1 MPPLKPASV
10 ASAILHCKCPR
21 CHEGDLFVHPG
32 HYHLSGLLDMPD
44 TCPVCGRDIQIEPG
58 FYLGAMWVSYP
69 LVMLLLIV
77 SLLVS
82 YLVFRLDLMV
92 SFGIALALLLVL
104 LPLILRYSRVLFLYL
119 FARD

>member
-1 MPPLKPASV
+1 
-10 ASAILHCKCPR
+10 
-21 CHEGDLFVHPG
+21 
-32 HYHLSGLLDMPD
+32 MPD

-69 LVMLLLIV
+69 IVMLLLIV

-82 YLVFRLDLMV
+82 YLVLRLDLLV
-92 SFGIALALLLVL
+92 SFGIACALLLAV

>member
-1 MPPLKPASV
+1 MPSDRRLSTAT
-10 ASAILHCKCPR
+10 AILHCKCPR
-21 CHEGDLFVHPG
+21 CHEGDLFLHSH

-69 LVMLLLIV
+69 IVMLLLIA

-82 YLVFRLDLMV
+82 YLVFRLDLLV
-92 SFGIALALLLVL
+92 SFGIASALLLAV

>member
-1 MPPLKPASV
+1 MPPSAPLSTTA
-10 ASAILHCKCPR
+10 AILRCRCPR
-21 CHEGDLFVHPG
+21 CHEGHLFIHTS

-69 LVMLLLIV
+69 IVMLLLIL

-82 YLVFRLDLMV
+82 YLVCRLDLLV
-92 SFGIALALLLVL
+92 SFGIACALLLAV

>member
-1 MPPLKPASV
+1 MPPSV
-10 ASAILHCKCPR
+10 PLSTAAAILHCKCPR
-21 CHEGDLFVHPG
+21 CHEGDLFIHRS

-44 TCPVCGRDIQIEPG
+44 TCPACGRDIQIEPG

-69 LVMLLLIV
+69 IVMLLLIV

-82 YLVFRLDLMV
+82 YLVLRLDLLL
-92 SFGIALALLLVL
+92 SFVISSVLLLAL

>member
-1 MPPLKPASV
+1 MTPVSASST
-10 ASAILHCKCPR
+10 AAAILHCKCPR
-21 CHEGDLFVHPG
+21 CHQGDLFIHHS

-69 LVMLLLIV
+69 IVMLLLIV
-77 SLLVS
+77 SLLAS
-82 YLVFRLDLMV
+82 YLVFRLDLLV
-92 SFGIALALLLVL
+92 SFGIAAGLLLAV